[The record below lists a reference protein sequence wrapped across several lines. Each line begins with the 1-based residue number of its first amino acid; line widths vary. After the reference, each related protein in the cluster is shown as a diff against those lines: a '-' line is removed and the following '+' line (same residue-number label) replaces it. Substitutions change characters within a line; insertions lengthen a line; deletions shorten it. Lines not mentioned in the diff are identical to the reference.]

1 MSFYTTIA
9 RLREATQSRVPGEA
23 PESCRV
29 SREDL
34 RIALYVIDRLDA
46 DARQT
51 GLLSHAAMDQPL
63 SASGVGTGSGQAL
76 TTPGRQSRR
85 ARDLIEVVLPF
96 TAAIGTAGELHLRHS
111 DNFSDEAHLTI
122 DVGHPLNGSKASAS
136 LSVDSMH
143 QLTDGLM
150 DCIHAIERN
159 IRLQNKD
166 L

>member
-34 RIALYVIDRLDA
+34 LIALYVIDRLDA

-51 GLLSHAAMDQPL
+51 GLLSHAAMDRAP
-63 SASGVGTGSGQAL
+63 A
-76 TTPGRQSRR
+76 TPGAGANSRPTLATPTR
-85 ARDLIEVVLPF
+85 RPPRVRNLFEIVVPF
-96 TAAIGTAGELHLRHS
+96 TASLGTAGELHLRHS
-111 DNFSDEAHLTI
+111 DDFGDKAHLSI
-122 DVGHPLNGSKASAS
+122 DVGHPLNGSKAGAP
-136 LSVDSMH
+136 LSVGSMH

-150 DCIHAIERN
+150 DCIQAIERN
-159 IRLQNKD
+159 IRLENKD

>member
-34 RIALYVIDRLDA
+34 RIALHVIDRLDA
-46 DARQT
+46 DARQA
-51 GLLSHAAMDQPL
+51 GLLNAAMDRAP
-63 SASGVGTGSGQAL
+63 A
-76 TTPGRQSRR
+76 TPGAGSNSRPTLATPTR
-85 ARDLIEVVLPF
+85 RSPRVRNLIEIVVPF
-96 TAAIGTAGELHLRHS
+96 TASLGTAGELHLRHS
-111 DNFSDEAHLTI
+111 DDFGDKAHLSI
-122 DVGHPLNGSKASAS
+122 DVGHPLNGSKAGAP
-136 LSVDSMH
+136 LSVGSMH

-150 DCIHAIERN
+150 DCIQAIERN
-159 IRLQNKD
+159 IRLENKD

>member
-9 RLREATQSRVPGEA
+9 RLREATHSHVSGEA
-23 PESCRV
+23 PDSCRV

-51 GLLSHAAMDQPL
+51 GLLSHAAMNRAP
-63 SASGVGTGSGQAL
+63 A
-76 TTPGRQSRR
+76 TPGTSSNSRPTLATPTR
-85 ARDLIEVVLPF
+85 RSPRVRNLIEIVVPF
-96 TAAIGTAGELHLRHS
+96 TASLGTAGELHLRHS
-111 DNFSDEAHLTI
+111 DDFGDKAHLSI
-122 DVGHPLNGSKASAS
+122 DVGHPLNGSKAGAP
-136 LSVDSMH
+136 LSVGSMH

-150 DCIHAIERN
+150 DCIQAIERN
-159 IRLQNKD
+159 IRLENKD

>member
-9 RLREATQSRVPGEA
+9 RLREAAHSHTPGEA
-23 PESCRV
+23 AGSCRV

-34 RIALYVIDRLDA
+34 RVALHVIDRLDA
-46 DARQT
+46 DARRA
-51 GLLSHAAMDQPL
+51 GLLTHAAMDQPL
-63 SASGVGTGSGQAL
+63 SASGVGTGSGQTLA
-76 TTPGRQSRR
+76 TPRRQSRR

-96 TAAIGTAGELHLRHS
+96 TAAIGTAGELHLRQS
-111 DNFSDEAHLTI
+111 DDFSDEAHLTI

-136 LSVDSMH
+136 LSVGSMH

-159 IRLQNKD
+159 LRLQNKD

>member
-9 RLREATQSRVPGEA
+9 RLREATHSHVPGEA
-23 PESCRV
+23 PDSCRV

-34 RIALYVIDRLDA
+34 RIALYVIDRLEA

-51 GLLSHAAMDQPL
+51 GLLSHATMDRAP
-63 SASGVGTGSGQAL
+63 ATPAAGSNSRPTLA
-76 TTPGRQSRR
+76 TPTRR
-85 ARDLIEVVLPF
+85 SPRVRSLIEIVVPF
-96 TAAIGTAGELHLRHS
+96 TASLGTAGELHLRHS
-111 DNFSDEAHLTI
+111 DDFSHEAYLTI
-122 DVGHPLNGSKASAS
+122 DVGHSLHGSKAGAP
-136 LSVDSMH
+136 LSVGSMH

>member
-9 RLREATQSRVPGEA
+9 RLREATHSHVPGEA
-23 PESCRV
+23 PDSCRV

-34 RIALYVIDRLDA
+34 RIALYVIDRLEA

-51 GLLSHAAMDQPL
+51 GLLSHATMDRAP
-63 SASGVGTGSGQAL
+63 ATPAAGSNSRPTLA
-76 TTPGRQSRR
+76 TPTRR
-85 ARDLIEVVLPF
+85 SPRVRSLIEIVVPF
-96 TAAIGTAGELHLRHS
+96 TACLGTAGELHLRHS
-111 DNFSDEAHLTI
+111 DDFGDKAHLSV
-122 DVGHPLNGSKASAS
+122 DVGHSLRGSKAGAP
-136 LSVDSMH
+136 LSVGSMH

>member
-9 RLREATQSRVPGEA
+9 RLREATHSHVPGEA
-23 PESCRV
+23 PDSCRV

-34 RIALYVIDRLDA
+34 RIALYVIDRLEA
-46 DARQT
+46 DVRQT
-51 GLLSHAAMDQPL
+51 GLLSHAACSDSRPTL
-63 SASGVGTGSGQAL
+63 A
-76 TTPGRQSRR
+76 TPTRR
-85 ARDLIEVVLPF
+85 SPRVRSLIEIVVPF
-96 TAAIGTAGELHLRHS
+96 TASLGTAGELHLRYS
-111 DNFSDEAHLTI
+111 DDFGDKAHLSI
-122 DVGHPLNGSKASAS
+122 DVGHSLHGSKAGAP
-136 LSVDSMH
+136 LSVGSMH

>member
-9 RLREATQSRVPGEA
+9 RLREAAQSRVPGET

-34 RIALYVIDRLDA
+34 RIALYVIDRLEA

-51 GLLSHAAMDQPL
+51 GLLSHATMDRAP
-63 SASGVGTGSGQAL
+63 A
-76 TTPGRQSRR
+76 TPGAGSSSWPTLAMPMRR
-85 ARDLIEVVLPF
+85 SPRVRNLIEIVVPF
-96 TAAIGTAGELHLRHS
+96 TASFGTAGELHLRHS
-111 DNFSDEAHLTI
+111 GGFGDKAHLSI
-122 DVGHPLNGSKASAS
+122 DVGHPLNGSNAGAP
-136 LSVDSMH
+136 LSVGSMH

-159 IRLQNKD
+159 TRLENKD